1 MEILDKSWKEKRID
15 AMNRVIKNK
24 RLSTLNYLEEYDRV
38 CKSSAKNKK
47 QYKGERNYDDS
58 SIRTRPHNNI

>member
-1 MEILDKSWKEKRID
+1 MEILNKSWKEKRID

-47 QYKGERNYDDS
+47 QYKGERRYDYQEQ
-58 SIRTRPHNNI
+58 RQTQ

>member
-1 MEILDKSWKEKRID
+1 MEILNKSWKEKRID

-38 CKSSAKNKK
+38 CKSPANNKK
-47 QYKGERNYDDS
+47 QYKERENV
-58 SIRTRPHNNI
+58 NKNL

>member
-38 CKSSAKNKK
+38 CKSPANNKK
-47 QYKGERNYDDS
+47 QYKERENV
-58 SIRTRPHNNI
+58 NKNL

>member
-1 MEILDKSWKEKRID
+1 MEILNKSWKEKRID

-47 QYKGERNYDDS
+47 QYKERENVS
-58 SIRTRPHNNI
+58 KNI